1 MFTSVDF
8 PVLTCTQVSVSPRT
22 YGTTTIAPV
31 PCDAQVASAVLDV
44 SKAYTDKFT
53 SGPLVST
60 ILNIPPI
67 DCRLQ
72 VISCILSKGKVYVTG
87 IATEE
92 AGSRQVQVYSLEEG
106 KWSTLPEA
114 PNYNAPVAIING
126 YVTLIGGRLTKDDTI
141 TDILSSWIE
150 EEARWMKRVPNMP
163 TVRLASGVCHHDNL
177 LLVTGG
183 VVHEKEN
190 VVNAVVVYN
199 FSTKCWSTPKALELP
214 KALRSHHLVVFE
226 ENIYV
231 MGGATTYPAPPE
243 GKEQH
248 FNPEA
253 WRARWSD
260 VKAAVAQSS
269 KRKSVWT
276 PITAPPFLRP
286 TVVSYRNSLFSV
298 GGVKDGVPKKD
309 IYEFQNGEI
318 ADGKVDNCWKPVGN
332 MRVGK
337 YRHGVVPLES
347 RGAALFV
354 AGGYVQ
360 GDPKKDET
368 NEKSSFVEIVLL

>member
-1 MFTSVDF
+1 MS
-8 PVLTCTQVSVSPRT
+8 SRT
-22 YGTTTIAPV
+22 HDATTIAPA
-31 PCDAQVASAVLDV
+31 PCDAQVASAVLDE
-44 SKAYTDKFT
+44 SKAYT
-53 SGPLVST
+53 
-60 ILNIPPI
+60 ILSIQPI
-67 DCRLQ
+67 ACKLQ
-72 VISCILSKGKVYVTG
+72 VISCILSKNKVYVTG

-92 AGSRQVQVYSLEEG
+92 EVGSRQVQVYSLEEG

-126 YVTLIGGRLTKDDTI
+126 FITLIGGRLTKDGTI
-141 TDILSSWIE
+141 TSILCSWIE
-150 EEARWMKRVPNMP
+150 EEARWVEKVPPMP
-163 TVRLASGVCHHDNL
+163 TIRLASGVCYHDNF

-183 VVHEKEN
+183 IVDEENKVVSTID
-190 VVNAVVVYN
+190 VYN
-199 FSTKCWSTPKALELP
+199 FSTKRWSTPKDLKLP
-214 KALRSHHLVVFE
+214 KALRSHHVVVFE

-253 WRARWSD
+253 WRARWID
-260 VKAAVAQSS
+260 VKAAVAQPS
-269 KRKSVWT
+269 KLKSVWT
-276 PITAPPFLRP
+276 PITAPPFIRP

-309 IYEFQNGEI
+309 IYEFENGEI
-318 ADGKVDNCWKPVGN
+318 ADGKVDNSWKPVGN

-347 RGAALFV
+347 RSSTALFV

-368 NEKSSFVEIVLL
+368 NEKSSFVEVVLL